1 MASMNRVFLVGNLTK
16 DPELRYTPS
25 GTAVADL
32 RLAVNDSYTGR
43 DGNQVDRTLFVDV
56 VVWQRQAETACE
68 YLSKGRAVLI
78 EGRLQMDEWESKE
91 GEKRSRIRVVAQ
103 RVQFLGSPGGRDSGG
118 GRGAAEPA
126 RAARP
131 DRTGP
136 PPDDVPRD
144 EDVGEDDIP
153 F

>member
-25 GTAVADL
+25 GTPVADL
-32 RLAVNDSYTGR
+32 RLAVNDSYTAR
-43 DGNQVDRTLFVDV
+43 DGNQVERTLFVDV
-56 VVWQRQAETACE
+56 VVWQRQAETVCE
-68 YLSKGRAVLI
+68 YLSKGRPVLV

-103 RVQFLGSPGGRDSGG
+103 RVQFLGAPGGGPGG
-118 GRGAAEPA
+118 ERPAAQ
-126 RAARP
+126 AARP
-131 DRTGP
+131 ARTSS
-136 PPDDVPRD
+136 PPDDVPGD
-144 EDVGEDDIP
+144 EEVGEDDIP